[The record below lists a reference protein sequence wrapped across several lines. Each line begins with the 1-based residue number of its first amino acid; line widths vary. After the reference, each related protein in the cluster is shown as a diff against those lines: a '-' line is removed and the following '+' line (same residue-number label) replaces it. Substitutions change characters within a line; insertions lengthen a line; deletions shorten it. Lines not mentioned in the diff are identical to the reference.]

1 MSADHSGTG
10 TVMEESGE
18 QCAEAIAS
26 VRDIL
31 QGLADARRPLPEMLQ
46 RIAEAHG
53 SQVGLLWTND
63 QRAGMLRL
71 AEAWCRPGTLA
82 AVKFM
87 EANKTLTF
95 ALGRGLPGRV
105 WATGNP
111 SWVTS
116 IAGEADFPRAAS
128 AAAASLR
135 SAFAF
140 PILTEKGI
148 GGIAEF
154 FATTPSGPPPG
165 AGDLL
170 YSLGLHVGALMERIE
185 AEEALRNSE
194 ELLRKTAEELGE
206 VFWCWDGLRQRLL
219 YVNGAYETIWGRSRE
234 SLFQKPDSFLEAVH
248 PDDRARVFAYLDR
261 QRQGARA
268 EEEYRILRR
277 DGSIRWIRDRAF
289 AIRNSKGEIE
299 RIAGIA
305 TDTTPRKRLEE
316 QIRQAQK
323 HEALGFL
330 VGGLAHDFN
339 NLLTAIM
346 GNASL
351 AIGELDRRHP
361 ARELMN
367 QIVGSAERG
376 AKLIQQMLAYAGK
389 GRRAIKHIDISQVV
403 ASAIDSVEFGPRIRV
418 SMLLASDL
426 PRIKA
431 DPDRIRQ
438 LTENLLWNAVEAIG
452 NDAGEITVATG
463 TRVMGATERD
473 AWFPEKL
480 EPGVY
485 LFIEASD
492 NGCGMEESTKA
503 KIFDP
508 FFTTKFMGRGLGLS
522 AALGIVRANHGAIHV
537 DTSPGRGSVFT
548 VLLPAPSQPEEPVHA
563 GKRR

>member
-1 MSADHSGTG
+1 MMQRSGDHR
-10 TVMEESGE
+10 
-18 QCAEAIAS
+18 AEAIGS

-31 QGLADARRPLPEMLQ
+31 QGLADAGRALPEMLR

-53 SQVGLLWTND
+53 SLVGFLWTID
-63 QRAGMLRL
+63 QRAGILRL
-71 AEAWCRPGTLA
+71 MESWCSPA
-82 AVKFM
+82 APVPANFI
-87 EANKTLTF
+87 ETNKTLTF
-95 ALGRGLPGRV
+95 APGRGLPGRA
-105 WATGNP
+105 WASGKA

-116 IAGEADFPRAAS
+116 IAEGADFPRAAS
-128 AAAASLR
+128 ATAANLR

-148 GGIAEF
+148 GGVVEF
-154 FATTPSGPPPG
+154 FGTAPSGPPPG
-165 AGDLL
+165 ADELL
-170 YSLGLHVGALMERIE
+170 HSLGLHVGALMQRIE

-206 VFWCWDGLRQRLL
+206 VFWCWDAARQRLL

-268 EEEYRILRR
+268 EEEYRILWR

-316 QIRQAQK
+316 QMRQAQK

-339 NLLTAIM
+339 NLLTGIM

-351 AIGELDRRHP
+351 AIDELDRRHP

-367 QIVGSAERG
+367 QIVGSAERA

-389 GRRAIKHIDISQVV
+389 GRRPMRGVDISQVV
-403 ASAIDSVEFGPRIRV
+403 ASALESVEFGPRIRV
-418 SMLLASDL
+418 SMRLASEL

-463 TRVMGATERD
+463 ARATDATERD
-473 AWFPEKL
+473 AWLPEKL
-480 EPGVY
+480 GPGLY
-485 LFIEASD
+485 LFIEVSD
-492 NGCGMEESTKA
+492 NGCGMDESTKA
-503 KIFDP
+503 RIFDP

-522 AALGIVRANHGAIHV
+522 AALGIVRANHGAIHA
-537 DTSPGRGSVFT
+537 DSSPGRGSVFT
-548 VLLPAPSQPEEPVHA
+548 VLLPAPSQPEERMHA
-563 GKRR
+563 